1 MNDKTDIL
9 DLITQE
15 QIEAWLLA
23 AKQKH
28 RLSWISITALDYTL
42 CAPGIYWAVQASG
55 LCGTETTL
63 MDSLLSLREQ
73 EIAKLKDGRKDA

>member
-1 MNDKTDIL
+1 MENKNIL
-9 DLITQE
+9 DRITPE
-15 QIEAWLLA
+15 EIEAWLLA

-28 RLSWISITALDYTL
+28 RLSSISLHALDYTL

-55 LCGTETTL
+55 LCGTETSL

-73 EIAKLKDGRKDA
+73 EIAKLNAGREDA

>member
-1 MNDKTDIL
+1 MENKTDIL
-9 DLITQE
+9 DRITPE
-15 QIEAWLLA
+15 EIEAWLLA

-28 RLSWISITALDYTL
+28 RLSSISLHALDYTL

-55 LCGTETTL
+55 LCGTETAL

-73 EIAKLKDGRKDA
+73 EIAKLKDGREGA